1 LGSVARIIIRGS
13 VEDVTEAVA
22 DSLLTQLDAARK
34 QLGYEVRVL
43 GPAPPPISKL
53 RGKYRFHILLQS
65 TNPAHLG
72 STIRKA
78 VEGFT
83 IADKDDVQYV
93 IDIDP
98 MDML

>member
-1 LGSVARIIIRGS
+1 VARIIIRGS

-22 DSLLTQLDAARK
+22 DSFLARLDAARN

-65 TNPAHLG
+65 VNAAHLG
-72 STIRKA
+72 ATIRKA
-78 VEGFT
+78 IETFT
-83 IADKDDVQYV
+83 IAEKDDVQYV